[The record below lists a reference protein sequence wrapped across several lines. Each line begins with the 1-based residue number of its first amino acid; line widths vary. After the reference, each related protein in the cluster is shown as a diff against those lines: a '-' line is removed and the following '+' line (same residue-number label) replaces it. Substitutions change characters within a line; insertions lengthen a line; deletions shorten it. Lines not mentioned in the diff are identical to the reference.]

1 MKFFA
6 SILILLSFST
16 LASAQTP
23 LDEQIALVR
32 QSAHTDRK
40 VAIMG
45 NVHFTTDESAQFW
58 PAWDAYRAAAMANG
72 DRRLAVI
79 KNFAANYDEMT
90 DQKATEL
97 MTDSFSIR
105 MQDVV
110 IKQNFAKKI
119 SAFMPAQKALRI
131 LQIESKLDAAIEM
144 KLAAE
149 IPLAK

>member
-1 MKFFA
+1 MKIA
-6 SILILLSFST
+6 ALLLLLSFSS

-23 LDEQIALVR
+23 IDEQIALVR

-45 NVHFTTDESAQFW
+45 NVHFTADESRQFW

-72 DRRLAVI
+72 DRLLALI
-79 KNFAANYDEMT
+79 KDFAANYDEMT

-97 MTDSFSIR
+97 LTDSFSIR

-110 IKQNFAKKI
+110 IK
-119 SAFMPAQKALRI
+119 
-131 LQIESKLDAAIEM
+131 
-144 KLAAE
+144 
-149 IPLAK
+149 